1 MDGMGE
7 NMGRFGS
14 GQAVRRMEDRPLLA
28 GAGRFT
34 NDEALPGQTHLV
46 FLRSP
51 HAHARILSIDTEAAA
66 AMPGV
71 VAILTGADIAQAGL
85 KSLGVALPF
94 KRPDGSDLAAP
105 PRPILA
111 QEKVRFV
118 GEAVAAIIAETPA
131 AARDAAEAI
140 DVQYEELPA
149 VVSLRDAI
157 APGAALLWP
166 AATNNIVAETRYGD
180 SAAADAAFAGAAH
193 VVSLDLTNQR
203 LAPVSMEPRVV
214 LADYDAGSDRITI
227 RMSTQMPSGFR
238 DQLCKEVL
246 DIPTDRVRV
255 LVGDVG
261 GGFGMKTGLY
271 AEDAVV
277 AFASK
282 RLGRPVKWAAERME
296 DFLTALHG
304 RDTESSVQ
312 LAVDAQGKVL
322 GLRVRTLANMGSYTR
337 NAGVAIQLLIGPW
350 VSTSIYDITTIDFQF
365 TAVLTNT
372 APTGPYRGA
381 GRPEAIYIIE
391 RLMDAA
397 ARKLAMDPAELRR
410 RNMIAPSQMPYK
422 NAMGQSYDSG
432 SFERIM
438 DQALSAADWQG
449 FAARAAQSAKAGK
462 LRGRGIATFLEW
474 TGGNVFEERVTIA
487 VKADREIEIYAT
499 TQAMGQGI
507 ATTYAQLAV
516 DVFGVSLDN
525 IKIVLGDSDRG
536 SGFGS
541 AGSRSLFTAGSAVKV
556 AADKT
561 VDKAKEL
568 AADALEVAPVDLE
581 YHAGGFQVAGTDKR
595 IGLFE
600 LAARQPEQRIYIDS
614 TSSVSGPTWPNGCH
628 IAEVEIDP
636 DTGEVAIPFYVSSND
651 AGRVVN
657 PLIVEGQIVGGA
669 LQGIGQALCEQ
680 IIYDPATGQPL
691 TASFMDYTLPRAD
704 MLASYTTMLDQTIP
718 CRTNPLG
725 VKGVGELGTIGAT
738 PALVNAVADALARHG
753 HAAVADAVQMPL
765 TPPRIWALLQ
775 EGAAAAS
782 GLHKPG

>member
-1 MDGMGE
+1 MNDTV
-7 NMGRFGS
+7 GRFGS
-14 GQAVRRMEDRPLLA
+14 GQAVRRLEDGPLLA

-34 NDEALPGQTHLV
+34 NDENLPGQAHLV

-51 HAHARILSIDTEAAA
+51 HAHARIASIDTSAARVL
-66 AMPGV
+66 PGV
-71 VAILTGADIAQAGL
+71 VAILTGDDVAAAGL
-85 KSLGVALPF
+85 KPLGVALPF

-111 QEKVRFV
+111 QGLVRFV
-118 GEAVAAIIAETPA
+118 GEPVAAIIAESAA
-131 AARDAAEAI
+131 AARDAAEAVMV
-140 DVQYEELPA
+140 DYEELPA
-149 VVSLRDAI
+149 VTKLRDAI
-157 APGAALLWP
+157 APGAPQLWP
-166 AATNNIVAETRYGD
+166 AAGNNIVAETRYGD
-180 SAAADAAFAGAAH
+180 QAAVDAAFKSAAH
-193 VVSLDLTNQR
+193 VVSLDLVNQR

-214 LADYDAGSDRITI
+214 LADYDGASDRFTI

-277 AFASK
+277 AFAAR
-282 RLGRPVKWAAERME
+282 RLGRPVRWAAERME
-296 DFLTALHG
+296 DFLAALHG
-304 RDTESSVQ
+304 RDTESKAE
-312 LAVDAQGKVL
+312 LALDAAGKVI
-322 GLRVRTLANMGSYTR
+322 GLRVRTLANMGGYTR
-337 NAGVAIQLLIGPW
+337 NSGVAIQLLIGPW
-350 VSTSIYDITTIDFQF
+350 VSTSIYDITNIDFQF

-397 ARKLAMDPAELRR
+397 ARKLGLDPAELRR
-410 RNMIAPSQMPYK
+410 RNMIQPEQMPYK

-432 SFERIM
+432 SFEKIM
-438 DQALSAADWQG
+438 DQALVAADWNG

-474 TGGNVFEERVTIA
+474 TGGNVFEERVTVA
-487 VKADREIEIYAT
+487 VKANREIEIYAT

-507 ATTYAQLAV
+507 ATSYAQLAV
-516 DVFGVSLDN
+516 DVFGVELDN
-525 IKIVLGDSDRG
+525 IKIVMGDSDRG

-561 VDKAKEL
+561 VDKARDL

-581 YHAGGFQVAGTDKR
+581 YLAGAFQVAGTDRR

-600 LAARQPEQRIYIDS
+600 LAAKQPEGRIFIDS

-636 DTGEVAIPFYVSSND
+636 DTGEVAIPLYVSTND

-657 PLIVEGQIVGGA
+657 PLIVEGQVVGGA
-669 LQGIGQALCEQ
+669 LQGIGQALCEAV
-680 IIYDPATGQPL
+680 IYDPSTGQPL

-704 MLASYTTMLDQTIP
+704 MLPAATTLLDQSIP

-738 PALVNAVADALARHG
+738 PALVNAVSDALARHG
-753 HAAVADAVQMPL
+753 RGAVADSVQMPL

-775 EGAAAAS
+775 G
-782 GLHKPG
+782 

>member
-1 MDGMGE
+1 MNGCRFMDGM
-7 NMGRFGS
+7 NNTIGRFGS
-14 GQAVRRMEDRPLLA
+14 GQAVRRLEDGPLLA

-34 NDEALPGQTHLV
+34 NDEALPGQAHLV
-46 FLRSP
+46 FLRAP
-51 HAHARILSIDTEAAA
+51 HAHARIAAIDTSAAR

-71 VAILTGADIAQAGL
+71 VAILTGEDVAAAGL
-85 KSLGVALPF
+85 KPLGVALPF

-111 QEKVRFV
+111 QGVVRFV
-118 GEAVAAIIAETPA
+118 GEAVAAIIAESAA

-140 DVQYEELPA
+140 MVNYEELTA
-149 VVSLRDAI
+149 VSALHDAI
-157 APGAALLWP
+157 APGAPQLWP
-166 AATNNIVAETRYGD
+166 AAGNNIVAETRYGD
-180 SAAADAAFAGAAH
+180 QAAVAAAFNKAAH
-193 VVSLDLTNQR
+193 IVALDLVNQR

-214 LADYDAGSDRITI
+214 LAEYDGAQDRLTI

-277 AFASK
+277 AFAAR
-282 RLGRPVKWAAERME
+282 RLGRPVRWAAERME
-296 DFLTALHG
+296 DFLAALHG
-304 RDTESSVQ
+304 RDTESKAE
-312 LAVDAQGKVL
+312 LALDEAGKVL
-322 GLRVRTLANMGSYTR
+322 GLRVRTLANMGGYTR
-337 NAGVAIQLLIGPW
+337 NSGVAIQLLIGPW
-350 VSTSIYDITTIDFQF
+350 VSTSIYDITNIDFQF

-397 ARKLAMDPAELRR
+397 ARKLGLDPAELRR
-410 RNMIAPSQMPYK
+410 RNMIRPEQMPYK

-432 SFERIM
+432 SFEKIM
-438 DQALSAADWQG
+438 DQALVAADWQG

-462 LRGRGIATFLEW
+462 IRGRGIATFLEW

-487 VKADREIEIYAT
+487 VKANREIEIYAT

-507 ATTYAQLAV
+507 ATSYAQLAV
-516 DVFGVSLDN
+516 DVFGVALDN
-525 IKIVLGDSDRG
+525 IKIVMGDSDRG

-561 VDKAKEL
+561 VDKARDL

-581 YHAGGFQVAGTDKR
+581 YLAGAFQVAGTDRR

-600 LAARQPEQRIYIDS
+600 LAAKQPEGRIFIDS
-614 TSSVSGPTWPNGCH
+614 TSAVSGPTWPNGCH

-636 DTGEVAIPFYVSSND
+636 DTGEVAIPLYVSSND

-657 PLIVEGQIVGGA
+657 PLIVEGQVVGGA
-669 LQGIGQALCEQ
+669 LQGIGQALCEAV
-680 IIYDPATGQPL
+680 IYDPSTGQPL

-704 MLASYTTMLDQTIP
+704 MLPGATTLLDQTIP

-753 HAAVADAVQMPL
+753 RGAVADSVQMPL

-775 EGAAAAS
+775 G
-782 GLHKPG
+782 

>member
-1 MDGMGE
+1 MNDTV
-7 NMGRFGS
+7 GRFGS
-14 GQAVRRMEDRPLLA
+14 GQAVRRLEDGPLLA
-28 GAGRFT
+28 GAGRFS
-34 NDEALPGQTHLV
+34 NDEALPDQAHLV

-51 HAHARILSIDTEAAA
+51 HAHARIASIDTSAAR

-71 VAILTGADIAQAGL
+71 VAILTGEDVAAAGL

-111 QEKVRFV
+111 QGLVRFV
-118 GEAVAAIIAETPA
+118 GEAVAAIIAESAA

-140 DVQYEELPA
+140 MVDYEELPPVTA
-149 VVSLRDAI
+149 LRDAI
-157 APGAALLWP
+157 APGAPQLWP
-166 AATNNIVAETRYGD
+166 AAGNNIVAETRYGD
-180 SAAADAAFAGAAH
+180 QAAVEAAFAKAAH
-193 VVSLDLTNQR
+193 VVALDLVNQR

-214 LADYDAGSDRITI
+214 LADYDGASDRFTI

-277 AFASK
+277 AFAAR
-282 RLGRPVKWAAERME
+282 RLGRPVRWAAERME
-296 DFLTALHG
+296 DFLAALHG
-304 RDTESSVQ
+304 RDTDSKVEMALDES
-312 LAVDAQGKVL
+312 GKVL
-322 GLRVRTLANMGSYTR
+322 GLRVRTLANMGGYTR
-337 NAGVAIQLLIGPW
+337 NSGVAIQLLIGPW
-350 VSTSIYDITTIDFQF
+350 VSTSIYDITNIDFQF

-397 ARKLAMDPAELRR
+397 ARKLALDPAELRR
-410 RNMIAPSQMPYK
+410 RNMIRPEQMPYK

-432 SFERIM
+432 SFEKIM
-438 DQALSAADWQG
+438 DQALVAADWRG

-474 TGGNVFEERVTIA
+474 TGGNVFEERVTVA
-487 VKADREIEIYAT
+487 VKANREIEIYAT

-507 ATTYAQLAV
+507 ATSYAQLAV
-516 DVFGVSLDN
+516 DVFGVELDN
-525 IKIVLGDSDRG
+525 IKIVMGDSDRG

-561 VDKAKEL
+561 MDKARDL

-581 YHAGGFQVAGTDKR
+581 YMAGRFQVAGTDRR
-595 IGLFE
+595 IGLFD
-600 LAARQPEQRIYIDS
+600 LAAKQPEGRIFIDS

-636 DTGEVAIPFYVSSND
+636 DTGEVAIPLYVSSND

-657 PLIVEGQIVGGA
+657 PLIVEGQVVGGA
-669 LQGIGQALCEQ
+669 LQGIGQALCEAV
-680 IIYDPATGQPL
+680 IYDPSTGQPL

-704 MLASYTTMLDQTIP
+704 MLPTATTLLDQSIP
-718 CRTNPLG
+718 CLTNPLG

-753 HAAVADAVQMPL
+753 RGVAADALQMPL
-765 TPPRIWALLQ
+765 TPPRIWSLL
-775 EGAAAAS
+775 EG
-782 GLHKPG
+782 

>member
-1 MDGMGE
+1 MNDTV
-7 NMGRFGS
+7 GRFGS
-14 GQAVRRMEDRPLLA
+14 GQAVRRLEDAPLLA

-34 NDEALPGQTHLV
+34 NDEALPGQAHLV

-51 HAHARILSIDTEAAA
+51 HAHARIIAMDTSAAR
-66 AMPGV
+66 AMPDV
-71 VAILTGADIAQAGL
+71 VAILTGEDVAAAGL

-111 QEKVRFV
+111 QGLVRFV
-118 GEAVAAIIAETPA
+118 GEPVAAIIAESAA

-140 DVQYEELPA
+140 MGDYEELPA
-149 VVSLRDAI
+149 VTGLRDAI
-157 APGAALLWP
+157 APGAPQLWP
-166 AATNNIVAETRYGD
+166 AAGNNIVAETRYGD
-180 SAAADAAFAGAAH
+180 QAAVEAAFAKAAH
-193 VVSLDLTNQR
+193 VVALDLVNQR

-214 LADYDAGSDRITI
+214 LAEYDGASDRFTI

-277 AFASK
+277 AFAAQ
-282 RLGRPVKWAAERME
+282 RLGRPVRWAAERME
-296 DFLTALHG
+296 DFLAALHG
-304 RDTESSVQ
+304 RDTDSKAE
-312 LAVDAQGKVL
+312 LALDADGKVL
-322 GLRVRTLANMGSYTR
+322 GLRVRTLANMGGYTR
-337 NAGVAIQLLIGPW
+337 NSGVAIQLLIGPW
-350 VSTSIYDITTIDFQF
+350 VSTSIYDITNIDFQF

-397 ARKLAMDPAELRR
+397 ARKLGLDPAELRR
-410 RNMIAPSQMPYK
+410 RNMIRPEQMPYK

-432 SFERIM
+432 SFEKIM
-438 DQALSAADWQG
+438 DQALVAADWQG

-474 TGGNVFEERVTIA
+474 TGGNVFEERVTVA
-487 VKADREIEIYAT
+487 VKANREIEIYAT

-507 ATTYAQLAV
+507 ATSYAQLAV
-516 DVFGVSLDN
+516 DVFGVELDN
-525 IKIVLGDSDRG
+525 IKIVMGDSDRG

-561 VDKAKEL
+561 VDKARDL

-581 YHAGGFQVAGTDKR
+581 YLAGTFQVAGTDRR

-600 LAARQPEQRIYIDS
+600 LAAKQPEGRIFIDS

-636 DTGEVAIPFYVSSND
+636 DTGEVAIPLYVSSND

-657 PLIVEGQIVGGA
+657 PLIVEGQVVGGA
-669 LQGIGQALCEQ
+669 LQGIGQALCEAV
-680 IIYDPATGQPL
+680 IYDPSTGQPL

-704 MLASYTTMLDQTIP
+704 MLPTATTLLDQSIP

-738 PALVNAVADALARHG
+738 PALVNAVADALARNG
-753 HAAVADAVQMPL
+753 RGAVADSVQMPL

-775 EGAAAAS
+775 G
-782 GLHKPG
+782 

>member
-1 MDGMGE
+1 MDKTI
-7 NMGRFGS
+7 GRFGS
-14 GQAVRRMEDRPLLA
+14 GQAVRRLEDGPLLA
-28 GAGRFT
+28 GTGRFT
-34 NDEALPGQTHLV
+34 NDENLPGQAHLV

-51 HAHARILSIDTEAAA
+51 HAHARIVSIDSSAARA
-66 AMPGV
+66 LPGV
-71 VAILTGADIAQAGL
+71 LAILTGEDVAAAGL

-111 QEKVRFV
+111 QGLVRFV
-118 GEAVAAIIAETPA
+118 GEAVAAIIAESPA

-140 DVQYEELPA
+140 MVDYEELPA
-149 VVSLRDAI
+149 VTNLHDAI
-157 APGAALLWP
+157 APGAPQLWP
-166 AATNNIVAETRYGD
+166 AAGNNIVAETRYGD
-180 SAAADAAFAGAAH
+180 QAAVDAAFTTAAH
-193 VVSLDLTNQR
+193 VVSLDLVNQR

-214 LADYDAGSDRITI
+214 LADYDSAGDRFTI

-277 AFASK
+277 AFAAR

-296 DFLTALHG
+296 DFLAALHG
-304 RDTESSVQ
+304 RDTDSKVE
-312 LAVDAQGKVL
+312 LALDANGKVL
-322 GLRVRTLANMGSYTR
+322 GLRVRTLANLGGYTR

-350 VSTSIYDITTIDFQF
+350 VSTSIYDITNIDFQF

-397 ARKLAMDPAELRR
+397 ARKLGLDPAELRR
-410 RNMIAPSQMPYK
+410 RNMIQPEQMPYK

-432 SFERIM
+432 SFEKIM
-438 DQALSAADWQG
+438 DQALAASDWNG
-449 FAARAAQSAKAGK
+449 FAARAAESAKAGK

-474 TGGNVFEERVTIA
+474 TGGNVFEERVTVA
-487 VKADREIEIYAT
+487 VKANREIEIYAT

-507 ATTYAQLAV
+507 ATSYAQLAV
-516 DVFGVSLDN
+516 DVFGVELDN
-525 IKIVLGDSDRG
+525 IKIVMGDSDRG

-561 VDKAKEL
+561 VDKARDL

-581 YHAGGFQVAGTDKR
+581 YLAGAFQVAGTDRR

-600 LAARQPEQRIYIDS
+600 LAAKQPEERIFIDS

-628 IAEVEIDP
+628 IAEVEIDN
-636 DTGEVAIPFYVSSND
+636 DTGEVAIPLYVSSND

-657 PLIVEGQIVGGA
+657 PLIVEGQVVGGA
-669 LQGIGQALCEQ
+669 LQGIGQALCEAV
-680 IIYDPATGQPL
+680 IYDPATGQPL
-691 TASFMDYTLPRAD
+691 TASFMDYTMPRAD
-704 MLASYTTMLDQTIP
+704 MLPTATTLLDQSIP

-753 HAAVADAVQMPL
+753 RGAEADTLQMPL
-765 TPPRIWALLQ
+765 TPPRIWAMLQ
-775 EGAAAAS
+775 G
-782 GLHKPG
+782 

>member
-1 MDGMGE
+1 MDGMD
-7 NMGRFGS
+7 NTIGRFGS
-14 GQAVRRMEDRPLLA
+14 GQAVRRLEDGPLLA
-28 GAGRFT
+28 GSGRFT
-34 NDEALPGQTHLV
+34 NDENLPGQAHLV

-51 HAHARILSIDTEAAA
+51 HAHARIASIDTSAALA
-66 AMPGV
+66 LPGV
-71 VAILTGADIAQAGL
+71 VGILTGEDVAAAGL
-85 KSLGVALPF
+85 KPLGVALPF

-111 QEKVRFV
+111 QGLVRFV
-118 GEAVAAIIAETPA
+118 GESVAAIIAESAA
-131 AARDAAEAI
+131 AARDAAEAVMV
-140 DVQYEELPA
+140 DYEELPA
-149 VVSLRDAI
+149 VTKLRDAI
-157 APGAALLWP
+157 APGAPQLWP
-166 AATNNIVAETRYGD
+166 AAGNNIVAETRYGD
-180 SAAADAAFAGAAH
+180 QAAVDAAFAKAAH
-193 VVSLDLTNQR
+193 VVSLDLVNQR

-214 LADYDAGSDRITI
+214 LADYDAAGDRFTI

-277 AFASK
+277 AFAAR
-282 RLGRPVKWAAERME
+282 RLGRPVRWAAERME
-296 DFLTALHG
+296 DFLAALHG
-304 RDTESSVQ
+304 RDTDSKVE
-312 LAVDAQGKVL
+312 LALDEAGKVL
-322 GLRVRTLANMGSYTR
+322 GLRVRTLANMGGYTR
-337 NAGVAIQLLIGPW
+337 NSGVAIQLLIGPW

-397 ARKLAMDPAELRR
+397 ARKLGLDPAELRR
-410 RNMIAPSQMPYK
+410 RNMIRPDQMPYK

-432 SFERIM
+432 SFEKIM
-438 DQALSAADWQG
+438 DQALVAADWQG
-449 FAARAAQSAKAGK
+449 FSARAAQSAKAGK

-474 TGGNVFEERVTIA
+474 TGGNVFEERVTVA
-487 VKADREIEIYAT
+487 VKANREIEIYAT

-507 ATTYAQLAV
+507 ATSYAQLAV

-525 IKIVLGDSDRG
+525 IKIVMGDSDRG

-561 VDKAKEL
+561 VDKARDL

-581 YHAGGFQVAGTDKR
+581 YLAGAFQVAGTDRR
-595 IGLFE
+595 IGLFD
-600 LAARQPEQRIYIDS
+600 LAAKQPEGRIFIDS
-614 TSSVSGPTWPNGCH
+614 TSAVSGPTWPNGCH

-636 DTGEVAIPFYVSSND
+636 DTGEVAIPLYVSSND

-657 PLIVEGQIVGGA
+657 PLIVEGQVVGGA
-669 LQGIGQALCEQ
+669 LQGIGQALCEAV
-680 IIYDPATGQPL
+680 IYDPSTGQPL

-704 MLASYTTMLDQTIP
+704 MLPSATTLLDQSIP
-718 CRTNPLG
+718 CLTNPLG

-738 PALVNAVADALARHG
+738 PALVNAVSDALARHG
-753 HAAVADAVQMPL
+753 RGAVADSVQMPL
-765 TPPRIWALLQ
+765 TPPSIWALLQ
-775 EGAAAAS
+775 G
-782 GLHKPG
+782 

>member
-1 MDGMGE
+1 MDGM
-7 NMGRFGS
+7 NDTVGRFGS
-14 GQAVRRMEDRPLLA
+14 GQAVRRLEDGPLLA

-34 NDEALPGQTHLV
+34 NDEALPGQAHLV

-51 HAHARILSIDTEAAA
+51 HAHARITSIDTSAAR

-71 VAILTGADIAQAGL
+71 VAILTGEDVAAAGL

-111 QEKVRFV
+111 HGLVRFV
-118 GEAVAAIIAETPA
+118 GEPVAAIIAESAA

-140 DVQYEELPA
+140 AVDYEELPA
-149 VVSLRDAI
+149 VTNLRDAI
-157 APGAALLWP
+157 APGAPQLWP
-166 AATNNIVAETRYGD
+166 AAGNNIVAETRYGD
-180 SAAADAAFAGAAH
+180 QAAVEAAFAKAAH
-193 VVSLDLTNQR
+193 VVALDLVNQR

-214 LADYDAGSDRITI
+214 LADYDGSSDRFTI

-246 DIPTDRVRV
+246 DIPTARVRV

-277 AFASK
+277 AFAA
-282 RLGRPVKWAAERME
+282 RRVGRPVRWAAERME
-296 DFLTALHG
+296 DFLAALHG
-304 RDTESSVQ
+304 RDTESKAE
-312 LAVDAQGKVL
+312 LALDADGKVL
-322 GLRVRTLANMGSYTR
+322 GLRVRTLANMGGYTR
-337 NAGVAIQLLIGPW
+337 NSGVAIQLLIGPW
-350 VSTSIYDITTIDFQF
+350 VSTSIYDITNIDFQF

-397 ARKLAMDPAELRR
+397 ARKLALDPAELRR
-410 RNMIAPSQMPYK
+410 RNMIRPEQMPYK

-432 SFERIM
+432 SFEKIM
-438 DQALSAADWQG
+438 DQALAAADWQG

-462 LRGRGIATFLEW
+462 IRGRGIATFLEW
-474 TGGNVFEERVTIA
+474 TGGNVFEERVTVA
-487 VKADREIEIYAT
+487 VKANREIEIYAT
-499 TQAMGQGI
+499 TQGMGQGI
-507 ATTYAQLAV
+507 ATSYAQLAV

-525 IKIVLGDSDRG
+525 IKIVMGDSDRG

-561 VDKAKEL
+561 VDKARDL

-581 YHAGGFQVAGTDKR
+581 YLAGTFQVAGTDRR

-600 LAARQPEQRIYIDS
+600 LAAKQPEGRIFIDS

-636 DTGEVAIPFYVSSND
+636 DTGEVAIPLYVSTND

-657 PLIVEGQIVGGA
+657 PLIVEGQVVGGA
-669 LQGIGQALCEQ
+669 LQGIGQALCEAV
-680 IIYDPATGQPL
+680 IYDPSTGQPL

-704 MLASYTTMLDQTIP
+704 MLPTATTLLDQSIP
-718 CRTNPLG
+718 CLTNPLG

-738 PALVNAVADALARHG
+738 PALVNAVSDALARHG
-753 HAAVADAVQMPL
+753 RGAVADSVQMPL

-775 EGAAAAS
+775 G
-782 GLHKPG
+782 

>member
-1 MDGMGE
+1 MNDTV
-7 NMGRFGS
+7 GRFGS
-14 GQAVRRMEDRPLLA
+14 GQAVRRLEDGPLLA

-34 NDEALPGQTHLV
+34 NDEALPGQAHLV

-51 HAHARILSIDTEAAA
+51 HAHARILAVDTSAAR

-71 VAILTGADIAQAGL
+71 VAILTGEDVAAAGL
-85 KSLGVALPF
+85 KPLGVALPF

-111 QEKVRFV
+111 QGLVRFV
-118 GEAVAAIIAETPA
+118 GEPVAAIIAESAA
-131 AARDAAEAI
+131 AARDAAEAVMV
-140 DVQYEELPA
+140 DYEELPA
-149 VVSLRDAI
+149 VTGLRDAI
-157 APGAALLWP
+157 APGAPQLWP
-166 AATNNIVAETRYGD
+166 AAGNNIVAETRYGD
-180 SAAADAAFAGAAH
+180 QAAVEAAFAKATH
-193 VVSLDLTNQR
+193 VVALDLVNQR

-214 LADYDAGSDRITI
+214 LAEYDGARDRFTI

-261 GGFGMKTGLY
+261 GGFGMKTGIY

-277 AFASK
+277 AFAAR
-282 RLGRPVKWAAERME
+282 RLGRPVSWAAERME
-296 DFLTALHG
+296 DFLAALHG
-304 RDTESSVQ
+304 RDTDSKAE
-312 LAVDAQGKVL
+312 LALDADGKVL
-322 GLRVRTLANMGSYTR
+322 GLRVRTLANMGGYTR
-337 NAGVAIQLLIGPW
+337 NSGVAIQLLIGPW

-397 ARKLAMDPAELRR
+397 ARKLGLDPAELRR
-410 RNMIAPSQMPYK
+410 RNMIRPEQMPYK

-432 SFERIM
+432 SFEKIM
-438 DQALSAADWQG
+438 DQALVAADWQG

-474 TGGNVFEERVTIA
+474 TGGNVFEERVTVA
-487 VKADREIEIYAT
+487 VKANREIEIYAT

-507 ATTYAQLAV
+507 ATSYAQLAV

-525 IKIVLGDSDRG
+525 IKIVMGDSDRG

-561 VDKAKEL
+561 VDKARDL

-581 YHAGGFQVAGTDKR
+581 YLAGAFQVAGTDRR
-595 IGLFE
+595 IGLFD
-600 LAARQPEQRIYIDS
+600 LAAKQPEGRIFIDS
-614 TSSVSGPTWPNGCH
+614 TSAVSGPTWPNGCH

-636 DTGEVAIPFYVSSND
+636 DTGEIAIPLYVSSND

-657 PLIVEGQIVGGA
+657 PLIVEGQVVGGA
-669 LQGIGQALCEQ
+669 LQGIGQALCEAV
-680 IIYDPATGQPL
+680 IYDPSTGQPL
-691 TASFMDYTLPRAD
+691 TASFMDYTMPRAD
-704 MLASYTTMLDQTIP
+704 MLPTATTLLNQSVP

-738 PALVNAVADALARHG
+738 PALVNAVSDALARHG
-753 HAAVADAVQMPL
+753 RGAVADSVQMPL

-775 EGAAAAS
+775 S
-782 GLHKPG
+782 

>member
-1 MDGMGE
+1 MNDTV
-7 NMGRFGS
+7 GRFGS
-14 GQAVRRMEDRPLLA
+14 GQAVRRLEDGPLLA

-34 NDEALPGQTHLV
+34 NDENLPGQAHLV

-51 HAHARILSIDTEAAA
+51 HAHARIASIDTSAARVL
-66 AMPGV
+66 PGV
-71 VAILTGADIAQAGL
+71 VAILTGDDVAAAGL
-85 KSLGVALPF
+85 KPLGVALPF

-111 QEKVRFV
+111 QGLVRFV
-118 GEAVAAIIAETPA
+118 GEPVAAIIAESPA
-131 AARDAAEAI
+131 AARDAAEAVMV
-140 DVQYEELPA
+140 DYEELPA
-149 VVSLRDAI
+149 VTKLRDAI
-157 APGAALLWP
+157 APGAPQLWP
-166 AATNNIVAETRYGD
+166 AAGNNIVAETRYGD
-180 SAAADAAFAGAAH
+180 QAAVDAAFKSAAH
-193 VVSLDLTNQR
+193 VVSLDLVNQR

-214 LADYDAGSDRITI
+214 LADYDGASDRFTI

-277 AFASK
+277 AFAAR
-282 RLGRPVKWAAERME
+282 RLGRPVRWAAERME
-296 DFLTALHG
+296 DFLAALHG
-304 RDTESSVQ
+304 RDTDSKAE
-312 LAVDAQGKVL
+312 LALDAAGKVI
-322 GLRVRTLANMGSYTR
+322 GLRVRTLANMGGYTR
-337 NAGVAIQLLIGPW
+337 NSGVAIQLLIGPW

-397 ARKLAMDPAELRR
+397 ARKLGLDPAELRR
-410 RNMIAPSQMPYK
+410 RNMIQPEQMPYK

-432 SFERIM
+432 SFEKIM
-438 DQALSAADWQG
+438 DQALVAADWQG

-474 TGGNVFEERVTIA
+474 TGGNVFEERVTVA
-487 VKADREIEIYAT
+487 VKANREIEIYAT

-507 ATTYAQLAV
+507 ATSYAQLAV

-525 IKIVLGDSDRG
+525 IKIVMGDSDRG

-561 VDKAKEL
+561 VDKARDL

-581 YHAGGFQVAGTDKR
+581 YQAGAFQVAGTDRR

-600 LAARQPEQRIYIDS
+600 LAAKQPEGRIFIDS

-636 DTGEVAIPFYVSSND
+636 DTGEVAIPLYVSTND

-657 PLIVEGQIVGGA
+657 PLIVEGQVVGGA
-669 LQGIGQALCEQ
+669 LQGIGQALCEAV
-680 IIYDPATGQPL
+680 IYDPSTGQPL

-704 MLASYTTMLDQTIP
+704 MLPTATTLLDQSIP

-753 HAAVADAVQMPL
+753 RNAVADSVQMPL

-775 EGAAAAS
+775 G
-782 GLHKPG
+782 

>member
-1 MDGMGE
+1 MDGM
-7 NMGRFGS
+7 NDTVGRFGS
-14 GQAVRRMEDRPLLA
+14 GQAVRRLEDGPLLA

-34 NDEALPGQTHLV
+34 NDEALPGQAHLV

-51 HAHARILSIDTEAAA
+51 HAHARIASIDTSAAR

-71 VAILTGADIAQAGL
+71 VAILTGEDVAAAGL

-94 KRPDGSDLAAP
+94 TRPDGSDLAAP

-111 QEKVRFV
+111 QGLVRFV
-118 GEAVAAIIAETPA
+118 GEPVAAIIAESAA
-131 AARDAAEAI
+131 AARDAAEAVMV
-140 DVQYEELPA
+140 DYEELPA
-149 VVSLRDAI
+149 VTGLRDAI
-157 APGAALLWP
+157 APGAPQLWP
-166 AATNNIVAETRYGD
+166 AAGNNIVAETRYGD
-180 SAAADAAFAGAAH
+180 QAAVEAAFGGAAH
-193 VVSLDLTNQR
+193 VVALDLVNQR

-214 LADYDAGSDRITI
+214 LADYDGPSDRFTI

-277 AFASK
+277 AFAAR
-282 RLGRPVKWAAERME
+282 RLGRPVRWAAERME
-296 DFLTALHG
+296 DFLAALHG
-304 RDTESSVQ
+304 RDTDSKAE
-312 LAVDAQGKVL
+312 LALDADGKVL
-322 GLRVRTLANMGSYTR
+322 GLRVRTLANMGGYTR
-337 NAGVAIQLLIGPW
+337 NSGVAIQLLIGPW
-350 VSTSIYDITTIDFQF
+350 VSTSIYDITNIDFQF

-397 ARKLAMDPAELRR
+397 ARKLGLDPAELRR
-410 RNMIAPSQMPYK
+410 RNMIRPEQMPYK

-432 SFERIM
+432 SFEKIM
-438 DQALSAADWQG
+438 DQALVAADWQG

-474 TGGNVFEERVTIA
+474 TGGNVFEERVTVA
-487 VKADREIEIYAT
+487 VKANREIEIYAT

-507 ATTYAQLAV
+507 ATSYAQLAV
-516 DVFGVSLDN
+516 DVFGVELDN
-525 IKIVLGDSDRG
+525 IKIVMGDSDRG

-561 VDKAKEL
+561 VDKARDL

-581 YHAGGFQVAGTDKR
+581 YLAGAFQVAGTDRR

-600 LAARQPEQRIYIDS
+600 LAAKQPEGRIFIDS

-628 IAEVEIDP
+628 IAEVEIDL
-636 DTGEVAIPFYVSSND
+636 DTGEVAIPLYVSSND

-657 PLIVEGQIVGGA
+657 PLIVEGQVVGGA
-669 LQGIGQALCEQ
+669 LQGIGQALCEAV
-680 IIYDPATGQPL
+680 IYDPSTGQPL

-704 MLASYTTMLDQTIP
+704 MLPTATTLLDQSIP

-753 HAAVADAVQMPL
+753 RGAVADSVQMPL

-775 EGAAAAS
+775 G
-782 GLHKPG
+782 

>member
-1 MDGMGE
+1 MVD
-7 NMGRFGS
+7 
-14 GQAVRRMEDRPLLA
+14 
-28 GAGRFT
+28 
-34 NDEALPGQTHLV
+34 
-46 FLRSP
+46 
-51 HAHARILSIDTEAAA
+51 
-66 AMPGV
+66 
-71 VAILTGADIAQAGL
+71 
-85 KSLGVALPF
+85 
-94 KRPDGSDLAAP
+94 
-105 PRPILA
+105 
-111 QEKVRFV
+111 
-118 GEAVAAIIAETPA
+118 
-131 AARDAAEAI
+131 
-140 DVQYEELPA
+140 YEELPA
-149 VVSLRDAI
+149 VTGLRDAI
-157 APGAALLWP
+157 APGAPQLWP
-166 AATNNIVAETRYGD
+166 AAGNNIVAETRYGD
-180 SAAADAAFAGAAH
+180 QAAVDAAFAKAAH
-193 VVSLDLTNQR
+193 VVSLDLVNQR

-214 LADYDAGSDRITI
+214 LADYDAASDRFTI

-277 AFASK
+277 AFAAQ
-282 RLGRPVKWAAERME
+282 RLGRPVRWAAERME
-296 DFLTALHG
+296 DFLAALHG
-304 RDTESSVQ
+304 RDTDSKVE
-312 LAVDAQGKVL
+312 LALDANGKVL
-322 GLRVRTLANMGSYTR
+322 GLRVRTLANMGGYTR
-337 NAGVAIQLLIGPW
+337 NSGVAIQLLIGPW
-350 VSTSIYDITTIDFQF
+350 VSTSIYDITNIDFQF

-397 ARKLAMDPAELRR
+397 ARKLGLDPAELRR
-410 RNMIAPSQMPYK
+410 RNMIQPEQMPYK

-432 SFERIM
+432 SFEKIM
-438 DQALSAADWQG
+438 DQALVAADWQG

-474 TGGNVFEERVTIA
+474 TGGNVFEERVTVA
-487 VKADREIEIYAT
+487 VKANREIEIYAT

-507 ATTYAQLAV
+507 ATSYAQLAV
-516 DVFGVSLDN
+516 DVFGVELDN
-525 IKIVLGDSDRG
+525 IKIVMGDSDRG

-561 VDKAKEL
+561 VDKARDL

-581 YHAGGFQVAGTDKR
+581 YLAGAFQVAGTDRR
-595 IGLFE
+595 IGLFD
-600 LAARQPEQRIYIDS
+600 LAAKQPEGRIFIDS

-636 DTGEVAIPFYVSSND
+636 DTGEVAIPLYVSSND

-657 PLIVEGQIVGGA
+657 PLIVEGQVVGGA
-669 LQGIGQALCEQ
+669 LQGIGQALCEAV
-680 IIYDPATGQPL
+680 IYDPSTGQPL

-704 MLASYTTMLDQTIP
+704 MLPTATTLLDQSIP
-718 CRTNPLG
+718 CLTNPLG

-753 HAAVADAVQMPL
+753 RGAVADSVQMPL

-775 EGAAAAS
+775 G
-782 GLHKPG
+782 

>member
-1 MDGMGE
+1 MVD
-7 NMGRFGS
+7 
-14 GQAVRRMEDRPLLA
+14 
-28 GAGRFT
+28 
-34 NDEALPGQTHLV
+34 
-46 FLRSP
+46 
-51 HAHARILSIDTEAAA
+51 
-66 AMPGV
+66 
-71 VAILTGADIAQAGL
+71 
-85 KSLGVALPF
+85 
-94 KRPDGSDLAAP
+94 
-105 PRPILA
+105 
-111 QEKVRFV
+111 
-118 GEAVAAIIAETPA
+118 
-131 AARDAAEAI
+131 
-140 DVQYEELPA
+140 YEELPA
-149 VVSLRDAI
+149 VTELRDAI
-157 APGAALLWP
+157 APGAPQLWP
-166 AATNNIVAETRYGD
+166 AAGNNIVAETRYGD
-180 SAAADAAFAGAAH
+180 QAAVEAAFAKAAH
-193 VVSLDLTNQR
+193 VVALDLVNQR

-214 LADYDAGSDRITI
+214 LADYDGAGDRFTI

-277 AFASK
+277 AFAA
-282 RLGRPVKWAAERME
+282 RRVGRPVRWAAERME
-296 DFLTALHG
+296 DFLAALHG
-304 RDTESSVQ
+304 RDTDSKVE
-312 LAVDAQGKVL
+312 LALDADGKVL
-322 GLRVRTLANMGSYTR
+322 GLRVRTLANMGGYTR
-337 NAGVAIQLLIGPW
+337 NSGVAIQLLIGPW
-350 VSTSIYDITTIDFQF
+350 VSTSIYDITNIDFQF

-397 ARKLAMDPAELRR
+397 ARKLGLDPAELRR
-410 RNMIAPSQMPYK
+410 RNMIRPEQMPYK

-432 SFERIM
+432 SFEKIM
-438 DQALSAADWQG
+438 DQALVAADWQG

-474 TGGNVFEERVTIA
+474 TGGNVFEERVTVA
-487 VKADREIEIYAT
+487 VKANREIEIYAA

-507 ATTYAQLAV
+507 ATSYAQLAV
-516 DVFGVSLDN
+516 DVFGVELDN
-525 IKIVLGDSDRG
+525 IKIVMGDSDRG

-561 VDKAKEL
+561 VDKARDL

-581 YHAGGFQVAGTDKR
+581 YLAGAFQVAGTDRR
-595 IGLFE
+595 IGLFD
-600 LAARQPEQRIYIDS
+600 LAAKQPEGRIFIDS

-636 DTGEVAIPFYVSSND
+636 DTGEVAIPLYVSSND

-657 PLIVEGQIVGGA
+657 PLIVEGQVVGGA
-669 LQGIGQALCEQ
+669 LQGIGQALCEAV
-680 IIYDPATGQPL
+680 IYDPSTGQPL

-704 MLASYTTMLDQTIP
+704 MLPTATTLLDQSVP
-718 CRTNPLG
+718 CLTNPLG

-738 PALVNAVADALARHG
+738 PALVNAVSDALARHG
-753 HAAVADAVQMPL
+753 RGAVADSVQMPL

-775 EGAAAAS
+775 G
-782 GLHKPG
+782 

>member
-1 MDGMGE
+1 MNDTV
-7 NMGRFGS
+7 GRFGS
-14 GQAVRRMEDRPLLA
+14 GQAVRRLEDEPLLA

-34 NDEALPGQTHLV
+34 NDEALPGQAHLV

-51 HAHARILSIDTEAAA
+51 HAHARIASIDTSAAR
-66 AMPGV
+66 AMLGV
-71 VAILTGADIAQAGL
+71 VAILTGDDVVAAGL

-111 QEKVRFV
+111 HGLVRFV
-118 GEAVAAIIAETPA
+118 GEPVAAIIAESAA

-140 DVQYEELPA
+140 MVDYEELPA
-149 VVSLRDAI
+149 VTNLREAI
-157 APGAALLWP
+157 APGAPQLWP
-166 AATNNIVAETRYGD
+166 AAGNNIVAETHYGD
-180 SAAADAAFAGAAH
+180 QAAVEATFAKAAH
-193 VVSLDLTNQR
+193 VVALDLVNQR

-214 LADYDAGSDRITI
+214 LADYDGASDRFTI

-277 AFASK
+277 AFAA
-282 RLGRPVKWAAERME
+282 RRVGRPVRWAAVRME
-296 DFLTALHG
+296 DFLAALHG
-304 RDTESSVQ
+304 RDTDSKAE
-312 LAVDAQGKVL
+312 LALDEAGKVL
-322 GLRVRTLANMGSYTR
+322 GLRVRTLANMGGYTR
-337 NAGVAIQLLIGPW
+337 NSGVAIQLLIGPW
-350 VSTSIYDITTIDFQF
+350 VSTSIYDITNIDFQF

-397 ARKLAMDPAELRR
+397 ARKLGLDPAELRR
-410 RNMIAPSQMPYK
+410 RNMIRPEQMPYK

-432 SFERIM
+432 SFEKIM
-438 DQALSAADWQG
+438 DQALVAAHWQG
-449 FAARAAQSAKAGK
+449 FAARAAESAKAGK
-462 LRGRGIATFLEW
+462 IRGRGIATFLEW
-474 TGGNVFEERVTIA
+474 TGGNVFEERVTVA
-487 VKADREIEIYAT
+487 VKANREIEIYAT

-507 ATTYAQLAV
+507 ATSYAQLAV
-516 DVFGVSLDN
+516 DVFGVEFDN
-525 IKIVLGDSDRG
+525 IKIVMGDSDRG

-561 VDKAKEL
+561 VGKARDL

-581 YHAGGFQVAGTDKR
+581 YQAGAFQVAGTDRR

-600 LAARQPEQRIYIDS
+600 LAAKQPEGRIFIDS

-636 DTGEVAIPFYVSSND
+636 DTGEVAIPLYVSTND
-651 AGRVVN
+651 AGCVVN
-657 PLIVEGQIVGGA
+657 PLIVEGQVVGGA
-669 LQGIGQALCEQ
+669 LQGIGQALCEAV
-680 IIYDPATGQPL
+680 IYDPATGQPL

-704 MLASYTTMLDQTIP
+704 MLPAATTLLDQSIP
-718 CRTNPLG
+718 CLTNPLG

-738 PALVNAVADALARHG
+738 PALVNAVSDALARHG
-753 HAAVADAVQMPL
+753 RGAVADSVQMPL

-775 EGAAAAS
+775 G
-782 GLHKPG
+782 